1 MTDEGKLFEDA
12 RRGDEAA
19 LSVLLQKYLP
29 DLHTYVRLRLSR
41 KLKGR
46 EDTVDIVQSVCRDVL
61 QNAGQFTYEGEP
73 QFRAWL
79 FTTALRKIVDRAEY
93 WGAAKRDLDK
103 QQPLT
108 GGGSKSGANIEAQV
122 LHSFQNVCSPSG
134 VAMGREML
142 ARVEAAFSALPE
154 DYQEVILL
162 AKVVGL
168 PRTEIAKRMNRTEAS
183 IRNLLPRALAEL
195 AERADQ

>member
-19 LSVLLQKYLP
+19 LSELLQKYLP

-61 QNAGQFTYEGEP
+61 QNAGQFAYEGEP

-103 QQPLT
+103 QQPLV
-108 GGGSKSGANIEAQV
+108 GGETKSGSDIEAQV

-168 PRTEIAKRMNRTEAS
+168 PRAEIAKRMNRTEAS

-195 AERADQ
+195 AERADS